1 MLTKKKSYLKNYNI
15 MNLYVSNLMSQVTD
29 EDLKKLFS
37 AYGQVSSVKVITDR
51 YTGVSRGFGFVVMP
65 QQTEADKAIRELHGK
80 NVEGR
85 SISVAEARQR
95 TY

>member
-1 MLTKKKSYLKNYNI
+1 

-29 EDLKKLFS
+29 EDLRKLFS
-37 AYGQVSSVKVITDR
+37 AYGQVASVKIIADR

-65 QQTEADKAIRELHGK
+65 QQEEADKAMRELDGK

>member
-1 MLTKKKSYLKNYNI
+1 
-15 MNLYVSNLMSQVTD
+15 MNLYVSNLMSSITD

-37 AYGQVSSVKVITDR
+37 AYGQVASAKVITDK

-65 QQTEADKAIRELHGK
+65 QQVEADKAVRELEGK

>member
-1 MLTKKKSYLKNYNI
+1 
-15 MNLYVSNLMSQVTD
+15 MNLYVSNLMSSIND

-37 AYGQVSSVKVITDR
+37 AYGQVSSAKVIADK
-51 YTGVSRGFGFVVMP
+51 YTGVSRGFGFVTMP
-65 QQTEADKAIRELHGK
+65 QQTEADKAIKELDGK
-80 NVEGR
+80 SVEGR

>member
-1 MLTKKKSYLKNYNI
+1 
-15 MNLYVSNLMSQVTD
+15 MSQVTD
-29 EDLKKLFS
+29 QDLMKLFS
-37 AYGQVSSVKVITDR
+37 TYGQVSSVKVITDR
-51 YTGVSRGFGFVVMP
+51 NTGVSRGFGFVVMP
-65 QQTEADKAIRELHGK
+65 QQTEADKAIRELDGK

>member
-1 MLTKKKSYLKNYNI
+1 
-15 MNLYVSNLMSQVTD
+15 MSSIND

-37 AYGQVSSVKVITDR
+37 AYGQVSSAKVISDK
-51 YTGVSRGFGFVVMP
+51 YTGVSRGFGFVTMP
-65 QQTEADKAIRELHGK
+65 QQTEADKAIKELDGK
-80 NVEGR
+80 SVEGR

>member
-1 MLTKKKSYLKNYNI
+1 
-15 MNLYVSNLMSQVTD
+15 MNLYVSNLMSSIND

-37 AYGQVSSVKVITDR
+37 AYGQVSSAKVISDKF
-51 YTGVSRGFGFVVMP
+51 TGVSRGFGFVTMP
-65 QQTEADKAIRELHGK
+65 QQTEADKAIKELDGK

>member
-1 MLTKKKSYLKNYNI
+1 

-37 AYGQVSSVKVITDR
+37 AYGQVSSVKVISDR

-65 QQTEADKAIRELHGK
+65 QDAEADKAIRELNGR

-85 SISVAEARQR
+85 SIAVAEARQR

>member
-1 MLTKKKSYLKNYNI
+1 
-15 MNLYVSNLMSQVTD
+15 MSQITD

-37 AYGQVSSVKVITDR
+37 AYGQVTSAKVIADK
-51 YTGVSRGFGFVVMP
+51 YTGVSRGFGFVVVP
-65 QQTEADKAIRELHGK
+65 QQAEADKAMRELEGK

-85 SISVAEARQR
+85 TISVAEARQR

>member
-1 MLTKKKSYLKNYNI
+1 
-15 MNLYVSNLMSQVTD
+15 MNLYVSNLMSSIND
-29 EDLKKLFS
+29 EDLKKLFA
-37 AYGQVSSVKVITDR
+37 AYGQVSSAKVIADK
-51 YTGVSRGFGFVVMP
+51 YTGVSRGFGFVTMP
-65 QQTEADKAIRELHGK
+65 QQAEADKAIKELDGK

>member
-1 MLTKKKSYLKNYNI
+1 

-29 EDLKKLFS
+29 QDLMKLFS
-37 AYGQVSSVKVITDR
+37 TYGQVSSVKVITDR
-51 YTGVSRGFGFVVMP
+51 NTGVSRGFGFVVMP
-65 QQTEADKAIRELHGK
+65 QQTEADKAIRELDGK

>member
-1 MLTKKKSYLKNYNI
+1 
-15 MNLYVSNLMSQVTD
+15 MNLYVSNLMSSIND

-37 AYGQVSSVKVITDR
+37 AYGQVSSAKVISDK
-51 YTGVSRGFGFVVMP
+51 YTGVSRGFGFVTMP
-65 QQTEADKAIRELHGK
+65 QQTEADKAIKELDGK
-80 NVEGR
+80 SVEGR

>member
-1 MLTKKKSYLKNYNI
+1 
-15 MNLYVSNLMSQVTD
+15 MNLYVSNLMSSIND

-37 AYGQVSSVKVITDR
+37 AYGQVSSAKVIADK
-51 YTGVSRGFGFVVMP
+51 YTGVSRGFGFVTMP
-65 QQTEADKAIRELHGK
+65 QQTEADKAIKELDGK